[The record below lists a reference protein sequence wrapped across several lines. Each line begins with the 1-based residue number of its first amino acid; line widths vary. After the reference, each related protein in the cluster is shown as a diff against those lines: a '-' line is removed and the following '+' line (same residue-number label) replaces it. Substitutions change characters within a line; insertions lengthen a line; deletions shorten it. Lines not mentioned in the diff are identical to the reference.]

1 MLNQAKRAVAV
12 FSIGLLAKSLA
23 PLAVHRSSQLA
34 GPALHV
40 TLDAAD

>member
-23 PLAVHRSSQLA
+23 PLAAHRSSQLA
-34 GPALHV
+34 GPALRV